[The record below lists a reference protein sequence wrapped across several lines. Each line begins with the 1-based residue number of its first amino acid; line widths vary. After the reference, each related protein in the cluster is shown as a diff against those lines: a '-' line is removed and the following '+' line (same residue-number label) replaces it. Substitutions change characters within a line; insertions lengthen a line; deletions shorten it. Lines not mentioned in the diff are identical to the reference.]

1 MTFIVL
7 LSYDLVSEIYIVFY
21 YIFIY
26 STCSAGIQLVNRPG
40 LAIVAQTEKCRV
52 GGLWDDSLKNSVKPP
67 FYFLDLRYYSDPI
80 INWFNV
86 WNKQHLSSI
95 FVSTITLLTNRW
107 SVDILVWG
115 NGRVSCWHSRNTPQE

>member
-21 YIFIY
+21 YIFIC

-67 FYFLDLRYYSDPI
+67 FYFLDLRYYSDPF
-80 INWFNV
+80 IN
-86 WNKQHLSSI
+86 
-95 FVSTITLLTNRW
+95 
-107 SVDILVWG
+107 
-115 NGRVSCWHSRNTPQE
+115 